1 MLIVKT
7 VCVAGMGSSLLFRL
21 TAEKAFKAL
30 GIDAQVQA
38 VDLGQAN
45 NMEWDVAITSPSIAK
60 ALRAQEGAIIIPMT
74 NYMDVNVMKEKISE
88 ALSRE
93 R

>member
-7 VCVAGMGSSLLFRL
+7 VCVAGMGSSLLLRL
-21 TAEKAFKAL
+21 SAEKAFKAL

-45 NMEWDVAITSPSIAK
+45 NMVWDVAITSPSISK
-60 ALRAQEGAIIIPMT
+60 VLRGKEGAIIIPIT
-74 NYMDVNVMKEKISE
+74 NYMDVNVMKEKISQ
-88 ALSRE
+88 ALLKE
-93 R
+93 